1 MKCSTKTFSTFT
13 NAKCGLVS
21 MSKDKLV
28 HDTPNGDIL
37 LFYPFQNKMTL
48 NKVVGRS
55 EEYNMPIIQTETNI
69 KEWKIETN
77 EQLEIALK
85 EINSLKNN

>member
-28 HDTPNGDIL
+28 HDTPNGVIL
-37 LFYPFQNKMTL
+37 FFYPFQNKMTL
-48 NKVVGRS
+48 NKVIGRS
-55 EEYNMPIIQTETNI
+55 EEYNLPIIQKEIHI
-69 KEWKIETN
+69 KEWKIENN
-77 EQLEIALK
+77 EQLEIALNELK
-85 EINSLKNN
+85 SLN